1 MSKKKKNSKKYS
13 IGVDIGVGSVGWAA
27 IDENYDLL
35 NYRGKNSFGVRLFD
49 SSETAETR
57 RLQRG
62 ARRRYGRRIKRIQ
75 ILQELFF
82 DHLNISSDF
91 FPVLKETVDKS
102 WSNENNF
109 EKKSLYEVMQEIGYS
124 KDEINEKFPT
134 IYHLRRYL
142 MSNDEKVDKKLI
154 YLAIHNL
161 VKFRGHFLYDNLDM
175 SKGTG
180 NQEILERVKTF
191 LEEASLN
198 VNIEN
203 SSFSDDTIRE
213 IYEILKDEKETR
225 KDRITKIIRI
235 TGREYKD
242 TLNLLLGLSTNINN
256 IFTLTDDS
264 TKEEYRAARIK
275 IDYNSD
281 SLEEEYD
288 KLGDQDKVNF
298 LEIGKE
304 VYLSII
310 LNKILLGSKT
320 ISEAKIK
327 KFKHNKELLKKLKQ
341 LIYGAEGKEEYK
353 KIFVTQ
359 RSLIKNRYQDGKDR
373 IVQFSIFDRYINS
386 HKEKESFYKVIQEKL
401 KAIKAKSDNG
411 EVSINK
417 NDLDELIRQFEED
430 KFLFKLDSIE
440 NSAIPK
446 QNNTYEAELILKNQQ
461 KFYNEIT
468 DDFIKKVE
476 QIISFRIPYFV
487 GPLVKNEKDPKW
499 GWNKRNDVNL
509 KTRPWN
515 FSEVIN
521 EMESG
526 EKFIRR
532 MTNKCSYLIHED
544 VAAKKSLLV
553 QEYEV
558 LNELN
563 SSYLFDEN
571 ASDKKSRVFFTKR
584 ERIWILDNVFKKNK
598 TVKHSMLLEAIKN
611 SPFSNLKNIKK
622 IGGTQKEKEFATS
635 LSTYI
640 DMSKIFKEVNDKN
653 IEMIEKIVNWRT
665 IFNESSIIKEKIR
678 EEYKEISEDQIDK
691 IIRLKY
697 TGWSRLSNKL
707 INGLTD
713 KKENKTILEIMR
725 DSEKSRNFMSIITDT
740 QLGFE
745 DKINIENNKNKS
757 KGKRITYDMINDLHG
772 SPAIK
777 RGIWQTIQIIEEL
790 ADVFGSPENIT
801 LEVAREDGKKGRRT
815 QNRKDQWR
823 QIKDN
828 ITDGALLN
836 DLDERNFPAEIEY
849 ANERVWLYLLQGGKC
864 MYSQEPLKIEELQN
878 YNVDHILPQR
888 YVKDDSVDNKVLVK
902 TIKNMEKSG
911 EKLPLD
917 IISQDKKGIMIRWW
931 QSLKANGM
939 MSDKKFFNL
948 MKTEF
953 SDDDKDR
960 FIARQLVETRQII
973 KHVENI
979 LKERFEEDETQIYAV
994 KAGFTSQ
1001 LRRRIDLPKSRDIN
1015 DKHHAI
1021 DALLAVW
1028 LQKFVIEK
1036 YGKDILNFDIKKEY
1050 HRKSKGKTVEEADKE
1065 RQAKEFFILKDAIEW
1080 KHDKIDYSTGEITK
1094 SISLKEYFFEMMFDK
1109 ECLYTKKIGAQD
1121 EMFFKQTIFSPK
1133 DKNKLKKIEYESL
1146 KYKKGVY
1153 GSCKKSHS
1161 YIISHEK
1168 KGKIKY
1174 EILNIFVIEKEKI
1187 KSKSKEEIIEYLD
1200 KKYNKKWKNPKIIM
1214 KILKGELIIEN
1225 NFPFR
1230 FVSAQELH
1238 TDKQL
1243 TLDKELYLKIS
1254 KELKGNSN
1262 VNEKQEFTDSDFDE
1276 LRNIILKEYAVIFTE
1291 GQIKEIKEIKNS
1303 IENIRELLK
1312 ITAIGKYSKIKEA
1325 GRYKKSL
1332 NAEIAYK
1339 ITQSITGLN
1348 EKKEKIKK

>member
-235 TGREYKD
+235 TGKEYKD
-242 TLNLLLGLSTNINN
+242 TLNLLLGLSANINN
-256 IFTLTDDS
+256 IFTLIDDS
-264 TKEEYRAARIK
+264 TKEEYRAAKIK

-327 KFKHNKELLKKLKQ
+327 KFNYNKELLKKLKR
-341 LIYGAEGKEEYK
+341 LIYVAEGKEEYK

-359 RSLIKNRYQDGKDR
+359 RSLRKNRYQDSKDR

-430 KFLFKLDSIE
+430 KFLFKLDSVE

-571 ASDKKSRVFFTKR
+571 ASNKKNRCFFTR
-584 ERIWILDNVFKKNK
+584 EERIWILDNVFKKNK

-836 DLDERNFPAEIEY
+836 GLDERNFPAEIDY

-1133 DKNKLKKIEYESL
+1133 VKIAKYESDKNHKGVYSEMKNAYSLIISHNNSGVKEYKLVDVYVIEREKYKNKTEKELLEYLMKKENQEWIDAKIEMKLLKGDLIIEEGFSFRFVSSGELNKSKQLTLEKDLYLELSNELIKNKDGKLETEVSDESYDKLKKIVLEDYR
-1146 KYKKGVY
+1146 
-1153 GSCKKSHS
+1153 
-1161 YIISHEK
+1161 
-1168 KGKIKY
+1168 KIFSDGQRV
-1174 EILNIFVIEKEKI
+1174 L
-1187 KSKSKEEIIEYLD
+1187 
-1200 KKYNKKWKNPKIIM
+1200 
-1214 KILKGELIIEN
+1214 IEN
-1225 NFPFR
+1225 
-1230 FVSAQELH
+1230 SE
-1238 TDKQL
+1238 KS
-1243 TLDKELYLKIS
+1243 S
-1254 KELKGNSN
+1254 KN
-1262 VNEKQEFTDSDFDE
+1262 
-1276 LRNIILKEYAVIFTE
+1276 
-1291 GQIKEIKEIKNS
+1291 IKN
-1303 IENIRELLK
+1303 LLLL
-1312 ITAIGKYSKIKEA
+1312 ASAGARRVSEWSGA
-1325 GRYKKSL
+1325 GRYSKGPNL
-1332 NAEIAYK
+1332 NKAYK